1 MTTKKQRPPTPP
13 RTPPLQVRNLDPRV
27 KQALRVR
34 AARNGRSM
42 EAEARQILTDAVSLS
57 KRQHPHSLADAIH
70 RRFAALGGVVLDEHP
85 PVPVGEPVRFDP

>member
-1 MTTKKQRPPTPP
+1 MTTHQQRPPTAP
-13 RTPPLQVRNLDPRV
+13 RTPPLQIRNLDPRV

-42 EAEARQILTDAVSLS
+42 EAEARQILTDAISQS
-57 KRQHPHSLADAIH
+57 KKMQSRSLAESIH